1 MRVFRKYRAFLIILA
16 SVGIMLVLGVGGM
29 LFAMRSE
36 ARKHPIYAADVKP
49 FHSLRIADRNGVLL
63 QEVRSRDGRSAPVRL
78 RALRRG
84 PPVPVPQRR

>member
-1 MRVFRKYRAFLIILA
+1 
-16 SVGIMLVLGVGGM
+16 MLVLGVGGM

-63 QEVRSRDGRSAPVRL
+63 QEVRSRDGRSAPVRRTGGSGPTAVWTGL
-78 RALRRG
+78 LLGGRAR
-84 PPVPVPQRR
+84 